1 MVHYHYYIIA
11 GAQCDESTRILKVAV
26 GTSKQS
32 QRDYVFLQAYA
43 LQHKHFFHIVDQ
55 PTVIFVDKVRRSLV
69 EWNIQVEYIS
79 CRDLVREMKNQQRHP
94 LDAILLHQQHT
105 SRKVLSLNY
114 RVSSNLARR
123 AQRSAKR
130 AR

>member
-26 GTSKQS
+26 GTSQQS
-32 QRDYVFLQAYA
+32 QRDYVFLHAYA
-43 LQHKHFFHIVDQ
+43 LQHGHYFHIVDQ
-55 PTVIFVDKVRRSLV
+55 PTVDFVDKVRRSLV
-69 EWNIQVEYIS
+69 EYNIQVGYLS
-79 CRDLVREMKNQQRHP
+79 CRDLVREFKTMVPKT
-94 LDAILLHQQHT
+94 LDAVLLHQQHT

-123 AQRSAKR
+123 ASRPAKR
-130 AR
+130 ER

>member
-1 MVHYHYYIIA
+1 MIHYHYYIIA

-26 GTSKQS
+26 GTSQQS

-55 PTVIFVDKVRRSLV
+55 QTVEFIDKVRRSLI
-69 EWNIQVEYIS
+69 EFNTQVEYIS
-79 CRDLVREMKNQQRHP
+79 CRDLVREFKQMVTKP
-94 LDAILLHQQHT
+94 LDAVLLHQQHT

-123 AQRSAKR
+123 ASRPAKR
-130 AR
+130 GR